1 MIGSGGFGDVYKAQ
15 LADGSVVAVKKL
27 NQFTGQG
34 DRELMAEME
43 TIGKIKHRNLVPL
56 LDYCKIGKERLLVYE
71 CMRHGSLETVLHR
84 GEIFL
89 DWTARK
95 KIATGAARGLAFLHH
110 SCIPHIIHRNMK
122 SSNVLLDQDL
132 IARVSDFGM
141 VGLVSALDT
150 RLGYVPPE
158 YHYQSF
164 QCTTEGDVYSY
175 GVILLELLSGK
186 RPIDPE
192 EFGEDNNL
200 VGWAK
205 QLYRESRRAEI
216 FDPNLITEKSDDV
229 ELFHYL
235 RIASLCLDERPFERP
250 TMIQVMTMLKELVQ
264 VDTENNSLDEF
275 SLKETPMVEEESR
288 GTEREIVELH
298 STL

>member
-1 MIGSGGFGDVYKAQ
+1 
-15 LADGSVVAVKKL
+15 
-27 NQFTGQG
+27 
-34 DRELMAEME
+34 
-43 TIGKIKHRNLVPL
+43 
-56 LDYCKIGKERLLVYE
+56 
-71 CMRHGSLETVLHR
+71 
-84 GEIFL
+84 
-89 DWTARK
+89 
-95 KIATGAARGLAFLHH
+95 
-110 SCIPHIIHRNMK
+110 
-122 SSNVLLDQDL
+122 
-132 IARVSDFGM
+132 M

-150 RLGYVPPE
+150 Q

-205 QLYRESRRAEI
+205 QLYRENRRAEI

>member
-71 CMRHGSLETVLHR
+71 YMRHGSLETVLHEKTKR

-95 KIATGAARGLAFLHH
+95 KIATGSAHGLAFLHH

-122 SSNVLLDQDL
+122 SSNVLLGQDL

-141 VGLVSALDT
+141 
-150 RLGYVPPE
+150 
-158 YHYQSF
+158 
-164 QCTTEGDVYSY
+164 
-175 GVILLELLSGK
+175 
-186 RPIDPE
+186 
-192 EFGEDNNL
+192 
-200 VGWAK
+200 
-205 QLYRESRRAEI
+205 
-216 FDPNLITEKSDDV
+216 
-229 ELFHYL
+229 
-235 RIASLCLDERPFERP
+235 
-250 TMIQVMTMLKELVQ
+250 
-264 VDTENNSLDEF
+264 
-275 SLKETPMVEEESR
+275 
-288 GTEREIVELH
+288 
-298 STL
+298 